1 MAPSVASVVADS
13 QRVVISVRRDG
24 TTDMVVQ
31 IGVPNTS
38 ADYGV
43 LIPTPS
49 EPTIDPTPI
58 SEQVL
63 DGLDVETRPKIYKI
77 DLNAEHSASC
87 TCGAIAGS
95 DTTPANGDAVK
106 ASQPTNVG
114 PVTAT
119 VVTATDNT
127 ALNQWLDGNGFVIP
141 DERQALI
148 GNYVGP
154 GRYFIAVKRNDAVVT
169 NGPTSIG
176 LHYKLVGD
184 HRLLSL
190 AFARLGAAPTV
201 GFTVFLFA
209 KDLTSPTDPFQPLT
223 LDDLDSGRLLANDYQ
238 GAVQSAVQARGGTA
252 FVLESGGRSR
262 DGTSRNALTTY
273 YDALPTDQDA
283 LLLRM
288 TTVLT
293 ADELTQDVTFLTPL
307 TEPFSNSR
315 DIVMGQST
323 PKAAGF
329 GVLGLVAFGWRARR
343 RARRRA

>member
-1 MAPSVASVVADS
+1 MAPSVAGVVADS
-13 QRVVISVRRDG
+13 QRVVISVRSDG

-49 EPTIDPTPI
+49 EPTVDPTPI
-58 SEQVL
+58 PEQVL
-63 DGLDVETRPKIYKI
+63 DGLDVATRPKIYKI
-77 DLNAEHSASC
+77 DPNAEHSSG
-87 TCGAIAGS
+87 CGCIAGS
-95 DTTPANGDAVK
+95 DAAAENGDSVK

-127 ALNQWLDGNGFVIP
+127 ALNQWLDANGFVIP

-148 GNYVGP
+148 ADYVGP
-154 GRYFIAVKRNDAVVT
+154 GRHFIALKRNDAVVT

-190 AFARLGAAPTV
+190 AFARLGAAPSV

-209 KDLTSPTDPFQPLT
+209 AELTTPTEPFQALT
-223 LDDLDSGRLLANDYQ
+223 LNDLDSRRLFANDYQ
-238 GAVQSAVQARGGTA
+238 GAVQSAVQARGGAA
-252 FVLESGGRSR
+252 FVLEASGHSH
-262 DGTSRNALTTY
+262 DGTYFNPLTGY
-273 YDALPTDQDA
+273 YDALPTDWDA
-283 LLLRM
+283 SLLRM

-293 ADELTQDVTFLTPL
+293 PDELTQDVTFLTPL
-307 TEPFSNSR
+307 SEPFPDSR
-315 DIVMGQST
+315 DIVIGQTT

-343 RARRRA
+343 RVRRRA